1 MLVSLLDHSAEV
13 VLKLTNTV
21 AAKLLSDRPVL
32 VAAVVI
38 VTGAYLT

>member
-1 MLVSLLDHSAEV
+1 MLDHSAEV

-21 AAKLLSDRPVL
+21 VAKLLSDRPLL
-32 VAAVVI
+32 VDAVVI